1 MAGISQTPQN
11 TYRVQ
16 IRRAGIPPIY
26 KSFKT
31 KEEATLWARQ
41 KELEIDTGTYV
52 NRKEAEKLTI
62 GSLIDRYINEVSI
75 HKKGYKQERPR
86 LRKLQ
91 REIGHYYL
99 TKLQSKDIA
108 RFRDSKLKAGLA
120 PSSVLNEISLISQL
134 FEMAI
139 KEWSIPI
146 ESNPCRNI
154 RKPRVNNQRNRV
166 LEGDEE
172 ERLMEFSKLS
182 RSPLLP
188 HIISLAIETAMRT
201 SEMLSLTWNDISL
214 EKRTAYL
221 ATTKNGYSRTVPLS
235 TRAIEVLNSIPRH
248 PKSRRVFWTWTQKD
262 SVVNAWKRMCRK
274 AGIVNL
280 HFHDLRH
287 EATTRLS
294 TKLPNILELSAVTGH
309 KDLKMLKR
317 YYHPKAEDIALKL
330 G

>member
-31 KEEATLWARQ
+31 KEEAMLWARQ
-41 KELEIDTGTYV
+41 KELEIDTGFYI
-52 NRKEAEKLTI
+52 NRKEAEKITI

-86 LRKLQ
+86 LKKLQ

-108 RFRDSKLKAGLA
+108 RFRDSRLKAGLA

-146 ESNPCRNI
+146 EINPCKNI
-154 RKPRVNNQRNRV
+154 RKPKVNNQRNRV

-172 ERLMEFSKLS
+172 ERLLAYSKLS
-182 RSPLLP
+182 RSELLP
-188 HIISLAIETAMRT
+188 HMIQLAIETAMRC
-201 SEMLSLTWNDISL
+201 SELLSLTWNNINL

-221 ATTKNGYSRTVPLS
+221 ATTKNGDSRTVPLS
-235 TRAIEVLNSIPRH
+235 SKAIEVLNSMPRH
-248 PKSRRVFWTWTQKD
+248 PKSNRVFWTWTQKD
-262 SVVNAWKRMCRK
+262 SVVNTWKRVCRK
-274 AGIVNL
+274 AGITNL

-287 EATTRLS
+287 EATTRLAN
-294 TKLPNILELSAVTGH
+294 KLPNILELSAVTGH
-309 KDLKMLKR
+309 KDLRMLKR
-317 YYHPKAEDIALKL
+317 YYHPKAEELALKL